1 VIKLLTI
8 GVNTYK
14 YKGGSSIVNYKVL
27 FIKYTKLIIR
37 AYIIIGKIDS

>member
-1 VIKLLTI
+1 MIKPPTI
-8 GVNTYK
+8 GVSTYK
-14 YKGGSSIVNYKVL
+14 YRGGSSIANYKVL